1 MFKVN
6 NKETRTM
13 SMTSFRCHYCRFWT
27 DLRDFKVIVNFNDL
41 VKIDTFLVSKYQALK
56 TKPINNIRS
65 QDLKSNKYIAVLPDN
80 CPDDDRT

>member
-1 MFKVN
+1 
-6 NKETRTM
+6 M

-56 TKPINNIRS
+56 TKPINNRS
-65 QDLKSNKYIAVLPDN
+65 QDLKSKKYIAVLPDN